1 MPLRSRVWKD
11 FSAHIGGI
19 NVKGI
24 ASVPMKL
31 FFNQTSPY
39 ARKVRVAAHELGI
52 FDRLE
57 LVETDPW
64 VDSPRFFTA
73 APLGKVPALV
83 AEDGTLIVDSGTI
96 CQYLDSLSP
105 GRPLASD
112 QFHVLAR
119 AALAHGLVDAAFAT
133 VIERR
138 RPREF
143 QWTEWKARQR
153 RAIERT
159 LPRIAPPPAGRFD
172 LGDLTLAVALAYLDF
187 RLPEISWRN
196 TQPGLGTWLDAVT
209 ARPSIAAT
217 APPPGAP
224 PPKLN

>member
-1 MPLRSRVWKD
+1 
-11 FSAHIGGI
+11 
-19 NVKGI
+19 
-24 ASVPMKL
+24 MKL

-52 FDRLE
+52 FDTLE
-57 LVETDPW
+57 LVEADPW
-64 VDSPRFFTA
+64 GDSPKFFTA

-83 AEDGTLIVDSGTI
+83 AEDGTLIVESGTI
-96 CQYLDSLSP
+96 CQYLDSLVP
-105 GRPLASD
+105 GRPLGSY
-112 QFHVLAR
+112 QLPVLAR
-119 AALAHGLVDAAFAT
+119 AALAHGVVDAAFAT

-159 LPRIAPPPAGRFD
+159 LPRVAPPPAGRFD

-187 RLPEISWRN
+187 RLPEISWRSN
-196 TQPGLGTWLDAVT
+196 QPGLGTWLDAVST
-209 ARPSIAAT
+209 RPSMTLT

-224 PPKLN
+224 PPRLA

>member
-1 MPLRSRVWKD
+1 
-11 FSAHIGGI
+11 
-19 NVKGI
+19 
-24 ASVPMKL
+24 MKL

-39 ARKVRVAAHELGI
+39 ARKVRVAAHELAI
-52 FDRLE
+52 FDSLE

-83 AEDGTLIVDSGTI
+83 AEDGTLIVESGTI

-159 LPRIAPPPAGRFD
+159 LPRIAAPPAGRFD

-187 RLPEISWRN
+187 RLPEINWRSA
-196 TQPGLGTWLDAVT
+196 QPGLGTWLDGVS
-209 ARPSIAAT
+209 ARPSMTAT
-217 APPPGAP
+217 VPPPGAP
-224 PPKLN
+224 PPKLS

>member
-1 MPLRSRVWKD
+1 MPFRSRVWKD
-11 FSAHIGGI
+11 FSDHIGGI
-19 NVKGI
+19 NLKGI
-24 ASVPMKL
+24 ALSPMKL

-52 FDRLE
+52 FDRLD

-83 AEDGTLIVDSGTI
+83 AEDGGLIVESGTI
-96 CQYLDSLSP
+96 CQYFDSLVP

-112 QFHVLAR
+112 QFPVLAR
-119 AALAHGLVDAAFAT
+119 AALAHGVIDAAFAT

-159 LPRIAPPPAGRFD
+159 LPRMATPPAGRFD

-187 RLPEISWRN
+187 RLPEITWRVA
-196 TQPGLGTWLDAVT
+196 QPALAGWYDGAST
-209 ARPSIAAT
+209 RPSMRAT

-224 PPKLN
+224 PPRLS